1 MGRLRYGFIQIVA
14 ESLIFLV
21 ALSARSHNPRVQ
33 EHERALNSI
42 AAYIQQHPDT
52 IEGMQLRKF
61 VWSLYD
67 AQYLIN
73 LKRFYSRLPPSMQD
87 QVLTINTAAA
97 RGLLEQNNLYRAL
110 LVSGEFRR
118 WEFARASDE
127 SISQLADAEER
138 IALLARVVPPGRG
151 YQELAHLLHE
161 VKDVKRKLLIELQKL
176 PATAEIDPDE
186 GCPF

>member
-1 MGRLRYGFIQIVA
+1 
-14 ESLIFLV
+14 
-21 ALSARSHNPRVQ
+21 VQ

-42 AAYIQQHPDT
+42 AAYIRQHPET

-97 RGLLEQNNLYRAL
+97 RGLLEQNDLYRAL

-118 WEFARASDE
+118 WEFAKASDE

-138 IALLARVVPPGRG
+138 IALLARVAPPGRG
-151 YQELAHLLHE
+151 YQELARLLHE